1 MHLFRI
7 YAFACVNP
15 ARSGFSRWQSELM
28 WQMLEESQQRREERP
43 AFFSIHVDSYAQ
55 VIIITCYVPDHTYY
69 RAANVSI
76 LFQIPQ
82 YALIGISEVF
92 ASIAGKEF
100 LVATRP
106 V

>member
-1 MHLFRI
+1 
-7 YAFACVNP
+7 
-15 ARSGFSRWQSELM
+15 M

-43 AFFSIHVDSYAQ
+43 AFCSILVDSYAQ
-55 VIIITCYVPDHTYY
+55 VVIITCYVPDHTYY

-92 ASIAGKEF
+92 ASIAGKEC

-106 V
+106 VSGTRVPDR